1 MSGHQALQYHI
12 NMSDLNII
20 LPSKLSI
27 VSETETKGVYE
38 IDGLYPGYGHTLGN
52 SLRRIIL
59 SSLTGAA
66 ITSIKIDGVD
76 HEFSVIDGVKED
88 VITILLHLKQVR
100 FRLNTDE
107 PQTVKLNVKGPKQIT
122 AADIEVGGQVEVL
135 NGDLYITEI
144 TGKNTVSI
152 EMTVEKG
159 LGFIPKEMHQKTKN
173 EVGVISL
180 DAIFTPIRRV
190 AYEVENMR
198 VGDKTN
204 HNRLRMT
211 IETDGTLTPREALE
225 KAIVIMVEQLQ
236 AIVGFTI
243 SQKVLEKEVEKEE
256 SKKGEKDESEK
267 GESNEFTDI
276 LKTRIDTLDLS
287 TRTLNA
293 LTGANIR
300 TIGGIARKKKED
312 LLEIEGIG
320 DKGIQEIKK
329 ILGGYGI
336 TLK

>member
-1 MSGHQALQYHI
+1 M
-12 NMSDLNII
+12 MSDLNII

-27 VSETETKGVYE
+27 VSEVGTKGIYE

-59 SSLTGAA
+59 SSLSGAA
-66 ITSIKIDGVD
+66 ITSLKIEGAD
-76 HEFSVIDGVKED
+76 HEFSVLDGVKED
-88 VITILLHLKQVR
+88 VVTILLHLKQVR
-100 FRLNTDE
+100 FRLLTDE
-107 PQTVKLNVKGPKQIT
+107 PQVVKISVKGPKDVT
-122 AADIEVGGQVEVL
+122 AADIECGGQVEVL
-135 NGDLYITEI
+135 NKDLHIATL
-144 TGKNTVSI
+144 TSKNGLSI
-152 EMTVEKG
+152 EMTVQKG
-159 LGFIPKEMHQKTKN
+159 LGFVAKDMHQKSKT
-173 EVGVISL
+173 EVGMIAV

-198 VGDKTN
+198 VGDNTN

-225 KAIVIMVEQLQ
+225 HAIVIMVEQLQ

-243 SQKVLEKEVEKEE
+243 ESKSTKNDTEKEE
-256 SKKGEKDESEK
+256 GSKEEGKSDEGS
-267 GESNEFTDI
+267 EFTDI
-276 LKTRIDTLDLS
+276 LKTRIDTLDFS

-312 LLEIEGIG
+312 LLDIEGIG

-329 ILGGYGI
+329 VLSNYNI

>member
-1 MSGHQALQYHI
+1 
-12 NMSDLNII
+12 MSDLNII

-27 VSETETKGVYE
+27 VSEVDTKGVYE

-107 PQTVKLNVKGPKQIT
+107 PQTVKLQVKGPKLIT
-122 AADIEVGGQVEVL
+122 ASDIQASGQVEIL
-135 NGDLYITEI
+135 NGDLYIAEV
-144 TGKNTVSI
+144 TGKNALSI

-190 AYEVENMR
+190 SYEVENMR

-225 KAIVIMVEQLQ
+225 KAITVMVEQLQ

-243 SQKVLEKEVEKEE
+243 SHRVISKEIEKEE
-256 SKKGEKDESEK
+256 KHDAKEDSEK
-267 GESNEFTDI
+267 EETSEFTDI
-276 LKTRIDTLDLS
+276 LKTRIDTLELS
-287 TRTLNA
+287 TRTLNS

-329 ILGGYGI
+329 VLNVYGI

>member
-1 MSGHQALQYHI
+1 
-12 NMSDLNII
+12 MSDLNII

-27 VSETETKGVYE
+27 ISEVGTKGVYE

-66 ITSIKIDGVD
+66 ITSLKIDGVS
-76 HEFSVIDGVKED
+76 HEFSVLDGVKED

-100 FRLNTDE
+100 FRLFSDE
-107 PQTVKLNVKGPKQIT
+107 PQVVKLSIKGPKHVT
-122 AADIEVGGQVEVL
+122 AGDIEVSGQVEVL
-135 NGDLYITEI
+135 NKDMYIADV
-144 TGKNTVSI
+144 TGKVNLSI
-152 EMTVEKG
+152 EMTIEKG
-159 LGFIPKEMHQKTKN
+159 LGFVSKDMHQKSKTD
-173 EVGVISL
+173 VGMIAV

-190 AYEVENMR
+190 SYEVENMR

-211 IETDGTLTPREALE
+211 IETDGTLSPREALE
-225 KAIVIMVEQLQ
+225 QSITIMVEQLQ

-243 SQKVLEKEVEKEE
+243 HSKSKDIESMKVE
-256 SKKGEKDESEK
+256 SKDEKGEKSESE
-267 GESNEFTDI
+267 GSEFTDT

-293 LTGANIR
+293 LTSANIR

-329 ILGGYGI
+329 ILTVYGI

>member
-1 MSGHQALQYHI
+1 
-12 NMSDLNII
+12 MSDLNII

-27 VSETETKGVYE
+27 VSEADNKGVYE

-59 SSLTGAA
+59 SSLSGSA
-66 ITSIKIDGVD
+66 ITSLKIEGAD
-76 HEFSVIDGVKED
+76 HEFTVLDGVKED

-100 FRLNTDE
+100 FRLLTDE
-107 PQTVKLNVKGPKQIT
+107 PQTVKLSIKGPKLVT
-122 AADIEVGGQVEVL
+122 AGDIEVSGQVEIL
-135 NGDLYITEI
+135 NKDSYIAEVT
-144 TGKNTVSI
+144 TKSALNI
-152 EMTVEKG
+152 EMTIEKG
-159 LGFIPKEMHQKTKN
+159 LGFVSKDVHQKEKN
-173 EVGVISL
+173 DVGVISI

-211 IETDGTLTPREALE
+211 IETDGTLSPREALE
-225 KAIVIMVEQLQ
+225 KSIVIMVEQLQ
-236 AIVGFTI
+236 SIVGFSVT
-243 SQKVLEKEVEKEE
+243 KNLLPVGEEVEKTTEDKEE
-256 SKKGEKDESEK
+256 VSKEEG
-267 GESNEFTDI
+267 NEFTDI

-300 TIGGIARKKKED
+300 TIGGVARKKKED

>member
-1 MSGHQALQYHI
+1 
-12 NMSDLNII
+12 MSDLNII

-27 VSETETKGVYE
+27 VSEVDTKGVYE

-59 SSLTGAA
+59 SSLAGSA
-66 ITSIKIDGVD
+66 ITTLKIEGAD
-76 HEFSVIDGVKED
+76 HEFSVLDGVKED

-100 FRLNTDE
+100 FRLLTDE
-107 PQTVKLNVKGPKQIT
+107 PQTVKLTVKGPKLVT
-122 AADIEVGGQVEVL
+122 AADIEAGGQVEVL
-135 NGDLYITEI
+135 NKDLYIAEVTS
-144 TGKNTVSI
+144 KANLSI

-159 LGFIPKEMHQKTKN
+159 LGFVSKDVHQKEKN
-173 EVGVISL
+173 DVGTISV

-236 AIVGFTI
+236 AIIGFTVI
-243 SQKVLEKEVEKEE
+243 NKSIPAEEEIEKMTKESE
-256 SKKGEKDESEK
+256 EEK
-267 GESNEFTDI
+267 GEGNEFTDI
-276 LKTRIDTLDLS
+276 LKTRIDTLNLS

-293 LTGANIR
+293 LTDANIR

-312 LLEIEGIG
+312 LLEIDGIG

-329 ILGGYGI
+329 VLGEYGI

>member
-1 MSGHQALQYHI
+1 
-12 NMSDLNII
+12 MSDLNII

-27 VSETETKGVYE
+27 ISEVGTKGVYE

-59 SSLTGAA
+59 SSLSGAA
-66 ITSIKIDGVD
+66 ITTLKIDGVD
-76 HEFSVIDGVKED
+76 HEFSVMDGVKED
-88 VITILLHLKQVR
+88 VITILLHLKQIR
-100 FRLNTDE
+100 FRLLTDE
-107 PQTVKLNVKGPKQIT
+107 PQVVKLSVKGPKIVT
-122 AADIEVGGQVEVL
+122 AADIKVSGQVEIL
-135 NGDLYITEI
+135 NKDLYIAEI
-144 TGKNTVSI
+144 TTKDSFSI

-159 LGFIPKEMHQKTKN
+159 LGFVPKDVHQKEKN
-173 EVGVISL
+173 NVGVISL

-225 KAIVIMVEQLQ
+225 KSIVIMVEQLQ
-236 AIVGFTI
+236 SIVGFTI
-243 SQKVLEKEVEKEE
+243 LSKSIVKEE
-256 SKKGEKDESEK
+256 EETDKSKNESNEDKGE
-267 GESNEFTDI
+267 GNEFTDI
-276 LKTRIDTLDLS
+276 LKTRIDTLAFS

-293 LTGANIR
+293 LTDANIR

-312 LLEIEGIG
+312 LLEIDGIG

-329 ILGGYGI
+329 VLGEYKI

>member
-1 MSGHQALQYHI
+1 
-12 NMSDLNII
+12 MSDLNII

-27 VSETETKGVYE
+27 VSEDEIRGIYE
-38 IDGLYPGYGHTLGN
+38 IDGLYPGYGNTLGN

-59 SSLTGAA
+59 SSLPGAA
-66 ITSIKIDGVD
+66 ITSLKIDGVQ
-76 HEFSVIDGVKED
+76 HEFSVIEGVKED
-88 VITILLHLKQVR
+88 VVTILLHLKQIR
-100 FRLNTDE
+100 FRLIGDE
-107 PQTVKLNVKGPKQIT
+107 PQTVKLEVKGPKKIT
-122 AADIEVGGQVEVL
+122 ASDISVSGQVEVL
-135 NGDLYITEI
+135 NKDLYIAEI
-144 TGKNTVSI
+144 TGKNSLSI

-159 LGFIPKEMHQKTKN
+159 LGFVPKDQHQKTKN
-173 EVGVISL
+173 EVGVISV
-180 DAIFTPIRRV
+180 DAIFTPIRR
-190 AYEVENMR
+190 ASYDVEDMR

-225 KAIVIMVEQLQ
+225 KSITIMVEQLES
-236 AIVGFTI
+236 IIGFTVK
-243 SQKVLEKEVEKEE
+243 SRAKKEEVEDGNSEEKSDKNEKEE
-256 SKKGEKDESEK
+256 GESEI
-267 GESNEFTDI
+267 TDI
-276 LKTRIDTLDLS
+276 LKTRIDTLELS

-312 LLEIEGIG
+312 LLEIDGIG

-329 ILGGYGI
+329 VLGDYGI

>member
-1 MSGHQALQYHI
+1 
-12 NMSDLNII
+12 MSDLNII

-27 VSETETKGVYE
+27 VSEEKGTKGIYE

-66 ITSIKIDGVD
+66 ITSIKINGVD

-100 FRLNTDE
+100 FRLNTDDS
-107 PQTVKLNVKGPKQIT
+107 QTVKIQVKGPRVIT
-122 AADIEVGGQVEVL
+122 ASDIEVTGQVEVL
-135 NGDLYITEI
+135 NGDLYIAEV
-144 TGKNTVSI
+144 TGKNNLSI

-159 LGFIPKEMHQKTKN
+159 LGFVSKEMHQKAKN
-173 EVGVISL
+173 EVGVISV

-190 AYEVENMR
+190 SYEVENMR

-204 HNRLRMT
+204 HNRLRIT

-225 KAIVIMVEQLQ
+225 KAITVMVEQLQ

-243 SQKVLEKEVEKEE
+243 AHRAVNKSDEVIDRKEKVQDADKIEN
-256 SKKGEKDESEK
+256 
-267 GESNEFTDI
+267 NELTDT
-276 LKTRIDTLDLS
+276 LKTRIDTLNLS

-300 TIGGIARKKKED
+300 TIGGVARKKKED

-329 ILGGYGI
+329 ILGVYGI

>member
-1 MSGHQALQYHI
+1 
-12 NMSDLNII
+12 MSDLNII

-27 VSETETKGVYE
+27 ISEVDTKGVYE

-66 ITSIKIDGVD
+66 ITSLKIDGAD

-100 FRLNTDE
+100 FRLLTDE
-107 PQTVKLNVKGPKQIT
+107 PQTVKLSVKGPKHVT
-122 AADIEVGGQVEVL
+122 AADIEVTGQVEVL
-135 NGDLYITEI
+135 NKDLFIAEV
-144 TGKNTVSI
+144 TGKNNLSI
-152 EMTVEKG
+152 EMTIEKG
-159 LGFIPKEMHQKTKN
+159 LGFVPKDVHQKSKT
-173 EVGVISL
+173 EVGTIAV

-190 AYEVENMR
+190 SYEVENMR

-211 IETDGTLTPREALE
+211 IETDGTLSPREALE
-225 KAIVIMVEQLQ
+225 RAITIMVEQLQ
-236 AIVGFTI
+236 AIVGYTI
-243 SQKVLEKEVEKEE
+243 ASRSHIETMSSSQESDEKE
-256 SKKGEKDESEK
+256 SKSKGE
-267 GESNEFTDI
+267 GNEFTDI

-293 LTGANIR
+293 LTSANIR

-312 LLEIEGIG
+312 LLEIDGMG

-329 ILGGYGI
+329 ILSNYGI

>member
-1 MSGHQALQYHI
+1 
-12 NMSDLNII
+12 MSDLNII

-27 VSETETKGVYE
+27 VSEVDTKGVYE

-59 SSLTGAA
+59 SSLSGAA
-66 ITSIKIDGVD
+66 ITTLKIDGVD

-100 FRLNTDE
+100 FHLLTDE
-107 PQTVKLNVKGPKQIT
+107 PQTVKISIKGPKIIKASDIT
-122 AADIEVGGQVEVL
+122 VSGQVEVL
-135 NGDLYITEI
+135 NKDLYIAEV
-144 TGKNTVSI
+144 TGKTNLSI

-159 LGFIPKEMHQKTKN
+159 LGFVPKDVHQKEKN
-173 EVGVISL
+173 DVGVISL

-236 AIVGFTI
+236 AIVGFTVENR
-243 SQKVLEKEVEKEE
+243 SLTNDKMEVASLGTRTEGGKEVEEDK
-256 SKKGEKDESEK
+256 SE
-267 GESNEFTDI
+267 GNEFTDI
-276 LKTRIDTLDLS
+276 LKTRIDTLNLS

-293 LTGANIR
+293 LTDANIR

-312 LLEIEGIG
+312 LLEIDGIG

-329 ILGGYGI
+329 ILGGYNI

>member
-1 MSGHQALQYHI
+1 
-12 NMSDLNII
+12 MSDLNII

-27 VSETETKGVYE
+27 VSEVDTKGIYE

-66 ITSIKIDGVD
+66 ITSLKIDGVN

-88 VITILLHLKQVR
+88 VITMLLHLKQVR
-100 FRLNTDE
+100 FKLNTDE
-107 PQTVKLNVKGPKQIT
+107 PQVVRLNLKGPKKIT
-122 AADIEVGGQVEVL
+122 AGDIEVTGQVEVL
-135 NGDLYITEI
+135 NSDLYIAEV

-152 EMTVEKG
+152 EMTIEKG
-159 LGFIPKEMHQKTKN
+159 LGFVPKEMHQKNKN

-211 IETDGTLTPREALE
+211 IETDGTLSPREALE
-225 KAIVIMVEQLQ
+225 SAITIMVEQLQ

-243 SQKVLEKEVEKEE
+243 DQKINKKEVEKKEE
-256 SKKGEKDESEK
+256 KEEVKKED
-267 GESNEFTDI
+267 SNEFTDI

-287 TRTLNA
+287 NRTLNA

-329 ILGGYGI
+329 ILSSYGI